1 MNNVTESRGTY
12 PCCSGVG
19 TILMSWG
26 RAFWML
32 ILRIVK
38 KTIHYSFLDIQH
50 TIRFRDIQQ
59 AATTDSDSFRATL

>member
-1 MNNVTESRGTY
+1 MLQWRRNDSY
-12 PCCSGVG
+12 AVG
-19 TILMSWG
+19 ASFLDVNFTN
-26 RAFWML
+26 RQ
-32 ILRIVK
+32 